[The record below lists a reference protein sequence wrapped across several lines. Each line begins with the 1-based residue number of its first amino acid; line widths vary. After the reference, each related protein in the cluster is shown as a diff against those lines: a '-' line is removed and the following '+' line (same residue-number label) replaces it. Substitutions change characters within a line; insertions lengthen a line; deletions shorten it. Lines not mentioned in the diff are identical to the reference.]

1 MTKRLPRYILQRLIP
16 LIVLF
21 FLMDLQA
28 SGQSKPP
35 DWGFVQFLIDQEN
48 YGQVLEALDQ
58 SSTPTVSSSDS
69 ASFFR
74 GWALYHLKELS
85 PSTEAFRNVSASS
98 VLHTRSGLFGSWNL
112 AYLKDLKTADLWLN
126 SLHAPTQDE
135 MALIKFETLGIRLLE
150 RDLPGYDKLRTDVP
164 STRYAWGKALEKLDS
179 YAGQMHTYKPKSP
192 ALSGVLSAVV
202 PGLGKIYT
210 GQTGSGVSAFL
221 ICGALG
227 ALSVENGM
235 HDGWGHW
242 STLVFSG
249 LFTLFYAGNIYGSII
264 SAKEVSDYHHE
275 DMDQHILLDMH
286 LPLREFYR

>member
-1 MTKRLPRYILQRLIP
+1 MNKKFPRHILQTLITLVFIVS
-16 LIVLF
+16 LIGS
-21 FLMDLQA
+21 QA
-28 SGQSKPP
+28 FGQSKMP

-48 YGQVLEALDQ
+48 YGQVLEALDH

-69 ASFFR
+69 ASFYR
-74 GWALYHLKELS
+74 GWALYNLKELS
-85 PSTEAFRNVSASS
+85 RSTTAFREVSLSS
-98 VLHTRSGLFGSWNL
+98 SLHIRSGLFGSWNL
-112 AYLKDLKTADLWLN
+112 AYQKDVKTADLWLS
-126 SLHAPTQDE
+126 SLHASTPDE
-135 MALIKFETLGIRLLE
+135 MALVKFETLGIRLLE
-150 RDLPGYDKLRTDVP
+150 RDLPGYEKIRDDVP
-164 STRYAWGKALEKLDS
+164 STYYAWGKALEKLDV
-179 YAGQMHTYKPKSP
+179 YAGQIRTDKQKSP
-192 ALSGVLSAVV
+192 ALAGALSAVV

-235 HDGWGHW
+235 RDGWSHW

-249 LFTLFYAGNIYGSII
+249 LFALFYAGNIYGSMI
-264 SAKEVSDYHHE
+264 SAKEVRDYHHE